1 VLLSISAGKIIGG
14 IIKSWQALI
23 AFCLTLAVMD
33 LVSFFF
39 GPTASLVESF
49 RQGNSLPLQY
59 LSISIP
65 LGIQIQP
72 ILGIGDVMALAS
84 TYSALIQL
92 RYPPLWIVLVPL
104 AGLLTALAVG
114 LAIGGISAPP
124 FLAAAVIAY
133 VWIGGR
139 MNQHAGM
146 E

>member
-1 VLLSISAGKIIGG
+1 
-14 IIKSWQALI
+14 
-23 AFCLTLAVMD
+23 MD

-92 RYPPLWIVLVPL
+92 RYPPLWIFLVPL